1 MKKPRHVVEKNGR
14 YYWTTTPKMR
24 DLGMVGETL
33 PEGKAAAYRRAEE
46 LNAQWDEAREKAIEP
61 VRGDFNDL
69 IDQYQRDPV
78 WYGKLAAVTKA
89 EIDYSL
95 AIVAETFGPY
105 RVTGLTRRHCRV
117 FYNRIRVDGSAHKA
131 ARVMKWFKRLLNY
144 AVELEIREF
153 NPADKLKMEPL
164 PGRDQLW
171 HPDQIDALIAACID
185 GGKASS
191 GNVIPPRPSV
201 ALAVLIALCTAQREQ
216 DVLALTWNQFD
227 GEGVEVTQQKTG
239 KRLWVPLD
247 DDCLAM
253 MPKDRVSTHIVVSE
267 QTGQPYN
274 KDNFARIFR
283 KFCRRA
289 GIPDEL
295 QFRDLRRTAATDLGN
310 TGATESEII
319 AFTGHAPGSSVI
331 RTYVKPGRQAALS
344 GARKR
349 KNERG

>member
-1 MKKPRHVVEKNGR
+1 MKKPRYVLEKDGR
-14 YYWTTTPKMR
+14 FYWNPTKKMR
-24 DLGMVGETL
+24 DVGMVSEAL
-33 PEGKAAAYRRAEE
+33 PEGKAAAYARANA
-46 LNAQWDEAREKAIEP
+46 LNEQWDEAREVAAEP

-69 IDQYQRDPV
+69 INQYQRDPV
-78 WYGKLAAVTKA
+78 WYGSLAKVTRE
-89 EIDYSL
+89 EIDYAL

-105 RVTGLTRRHCRV
+105 KVTALTRRHCMV

-153 NPADKLKMEPL
+153 NPADKLKMERL
-164 PGRDQLW
+164 PGREQIW

-191 GNVIPPRPSV
+191 GNLIPPRPSV

-216 DVLALTWNQFD
+216 DVLALTWNQIDD
-227 GEGVEVTQQKTG
+227 GGIDITQQKTG

-247 DDCLAM
+247 EDCLAM
-253 MPKDRVSTHIVVSE
+253 LPKERVSTHIIVSE
-267 QTGQPYN
+267 ETGQPYN

-310 TGATESEII
+310 RGATESEII
-319 AFTGHAPGSSVI
+319 AFTGHEPGSSVI
-331 RTYVKPGRQAALS
+331 RTYVKPGKQAALR

-349 KNERG
+349 RE